1 MSKKNWDKVAQQE
14 FDTMPAE
21 YQEDWGELRGVVYR
35 NRHQKLADIKKAAFC
50 ESGFF
55 SYRLNIYFYIPL

>member
-1 MSKKNWDKVAQQE
+1 MSRKNWDKVAQNE

-35 NRHQKLADIKKAAFC
+35 NRH
-50 ESGFF
+50 
-55 SYRLNIYFYIPL
+55 